1 MSVGIRKRQEEDG
14 KQTELT
20 ILDASVTNVARPLS
34 PPSISPEPG
43 PPAAA
48 QTGKA
53 EAELEKQKV
62 EERVEEEVEERKRNV
77 NEEPRK
83 KPTWLDDDDLPPM
96 M

>member
-1 MSVGIRKRQEEDG
+1 MRKRQEEDG

-20 ILDASVTNVARPLS
+20 IPDASVTNVARPLS

-53 EAELEKQKV
+53 ELEKQKV
-62 EERVEEEVEERKRNV
+62 EERVEEEAEERKRNV

-83 KPTWLDDDDLPPM
+83 KPIWLDDDDLPPM